1 MANGKGRLIHAGII
15 VYINW
20 KMEMYMKVIG
30 RMIKLMGLVYII
42 MLMEQNM

>member
-1 MANGKGRLIHAGII
+1 MANGKGRLIHAGLI

-42 MLMEQNM
+42 MLTEQNM